1 MNDILDRFSRIP
13 KPRSGACRTNEGN
26 RMRLTGKVSIITGA
40 AQGIGRATAIKFA
53 KEGAKVAV
61 CDINLVMIDE
71 TVKLIRDAGGEAA
84 GFRVDVTDKESI
96 AKMVEG
102 VMAKWGRVDTL
113 VNNAG
118 IVQDAQFKKMS
129 EDQFDRVIDVNLKGV
144 YNCTKAVVDIMLT
157 QNSGCILNASS
168 IVGIYGNF
176 GQTNYAATKFGVIG
190 MVKTWARE
198 LGRKGIR
205 ANAICPGF
213 IETPILSTIPDKVI
227 KSIEEKVP
235 MGRLGRP
242 EEIANTYAWL
252 ASDEASYINGAV
264 IEGSGGSTLYA
275 RLSLHFV
282 QTRAR

>member
-1 MNDILDRFSRIP
+1 MDTGHRAAILCIAVERVRVRRDAT
-13 KPRSGACRTNEGN
+13 GRTTLPWTTGGLEEK
-26 RMRLTGKVSIITGA
+26 MRLKGKVSIITGA
-40 AQGIGRATAIKFA
+40 GQGIGEATALKFA
-53 KEGAKVAV
+53 REGAKVAV
-61 CDINLVMIDE
+61 CDINEATIEDTLSKI
-71 TVKLIRDAGGEAA
+71 KAIGGEAI
-84 GFRVDVTDKESI
+84 GFVIDVTDKQTI
-96 AKMVEG
+96 ARMVEG
-102 VMAKWGRVDTL
+102 VMAKWGRIDTL

-118 IVQDAQFKKMS
+118 IVQDAQFKKMTD
-129 EDQFDRVIDVNLKGV
+129 EQFERVIDVNLKGV
-144 YNCTKAVVDIMLT
+144 YNCTKAVVDIMLE

-213 IETPILSTIPDKVI
+213 IHTPILASMPDKII
-227 KSIEEKVP
+227 KLMEERVP
-235 MGRLGRP
+235 LGRLGEP

-264 IEGSGGSTLYA
+264 IEVSGGATL
-275 RLSLHFV
+275 
-282 QTRAR
+282 

>member
-1 MNDILDRFSRIP
+1 
-13 KPRSGACRTNEGN
+13 
-26 RMRLTGKVSIITGA
+26 MRLKDNVAIITGA
-40 AQGIGRATAIKFA
+40 GQGIGQATAVKFA
-53 KEGAKVAV
+53 AEGARVVA
-61 CDINLVMIDE
+61 CDINKASVDA
-71 TVKLIRDAGGEAA
+71 TVARVAGSGGVAV
-84 GFRVDVTDKESI
+84 GFVVDVTNKDSI
-96 AKMVEG
+96 ARMVDA
-102 VMAKWGRVDTL
+102 VMAKWARIDTL

-118 IVQDAQFKKMS
+118 IVDDAQFKKMT

-144 YNCTKAVVDIMLT
+144 YNCTKAVVDIMLA

-213 IETPILSTIPDKVI
+213 IETPILASMPAKI
-227 KSIEEKVP
+227 KTMMEERVP

-242 EEIANTYAWL
+242 EEIAATYAWL
-252 ASDEASYINGAV
+252 ASSEASYINGAV
-264 IEGSGGSTLYA
+264 IEVTGGATL
-275 RLSLHFV
+275 
-282 QTRAR
+282 

>member
-1 MNDILDRFSRIP
+1 
-13 KPRSGACRTNEGN
+13 
-26 RMRLTGKVSIITGA
+26 MRLPGKVSIITGA
-40 AQGIGRATAIKFA
+40 GQGIGQATAVKFA
-53 KEGAKVAV
+53 NEGAKVAV
-61 CDINLVMIDE
+61 CDINLATVDE
-71 TVKLIRDAGGEAA
+71 TVAEVVATAGGEAA
-84 GFRVDVTDKESI
+84 GFRVDVTDKDSI
-96 AKMVEG
+96 AAMVEG
-102 VMAKWGRVDTL
+102 VMAKWGRIDTL

-129 EDQFDRVIDVNLKGV
+129 DEQFDRVIDVNLKGV
-144 YNCTKAVVDIMLT
+144 YNCTKAVVDIMLA

-213 IETPILSTIPDKVI
+213 VETPIL
-227 KSIEEKVP
+227 KSMPEKVVR
-235 MGRLGRP
+235 MMEDRCRWAASAKP

-264 IEGSGGSTLYA
+264 IEVSGGVTI
-275 RLSLHFV
+275 
-282 QTRAR
+282 

>member
-1 MNDILDRFSRIP
+1 
-13 KPRSGACRTNEGN
+13 
-26 RMRLTGKVSIITGA
+26 MRLSGKVSIITGA
-40 AQGIGRATAIKFA
+40 GQGIGRATALKFA

-61 CDINLVMIDE
+61 CDINLASALE
-71 TVKLIRDAGGEAA
+71 TVELAESAGGAA
-84 GFRVDVTDKESI
+84 VGFRVDVTDKDSI
-96 AKMVEG
+96 TAMVDG
-102 VMAKWGRVDTL
+102 VMKKWGRIDTL

-144 YNCTKAVVDIMLT
+144 YNCTKAVVDIMLA

-198 LGRKGIR
+198 LGRNGIR

-213 IETPILSTIPDKVI
+213 IETPILATIPDKVI
-227 KSIEEKVP
+227 KMMEEKVP
-235 MGRLGRP
+235 MGRLGKP

-264 IEGSGGSTLYA
+264 IEVSGGCTI
-275 RLSLHFV
+275 
-282 QTRAR
+282 

>member
-1 MNDILDRFSRIP
+1 
-13 KPRSGACRTNEGN
+13 
-26 RMRLTGKVSIITGA
+26 MRLTGKVSIITGA
-40 AQGIGRATAIKFA
+40 AQGIGRATALKFA

-61 CDINLVMIDE
+61 CDINLEAVQQ
-71 TVKLIRDAGGEAA
+71 TVELVESAGGEAI
-84 GFRVDVTDKESI
+84 GFRVDVTDKDSI
-96 AKMVEG
+96 AKMVNG

-144 YNCTKAVVDIMLT
+144 YNCTKAVVDIMLA

-198 LGRKGIR
+198 LGSKGIR
-205 ANAICPGF
+205 ANAICPGY
-213 IETPILSTIPDKVI
+213 IHTPILASMPSKVL
-227 KSIEEKVP
+227 KMIEDKVP
-235 MGRLGRP
+235 MGRLGQP
-242 EEIANTYAWL
+242 EEIANAYAWL

-264 IEGSGGSTLYA
+264 IEVSGGVTI
-275 RLSLHFV
+275 
-282 QTRAR
+282 